1 MLELIDNKYTQGA
14 LGAILGALATI
25 FVFKNRIKQLE
36 EEHLEFRK
44 ETQIM
49 FREIRED
56 IKILLG
62 RRRDDRDFV
71 SKMMRDDD
79 N

>member
-1 MLELIDNKYTQGA
+1 MFELIDNKYTQGA
-14 LGAILGALATI
+14 VGAILGALATI

-71 SKMMRDDD
+71 SKIMRDQD
-79 N
+79 

>member
-71 SKMMRDDD
+71 SKMMRDGDS
-79 N
+79 

>member
-1 MLELIDNKYTQGA
+1 MFEIIDNKYTQGA
-14 LGAILGALATI
+14 VGAILGALATI
-25 FVFKNRIKQLE
+25 FVFKNRVKQLE

-71 SKMMRDDD
+71 SKIMRDQD
-79 N
+79 